1 MRPSITRRLHR
12 LMLPVATLL
21 LAACSGQQVDVA
33 KNDTE
38 APSPSKTAQQVPV
51 KQGGGYYLD
60 DGPHATAPAGLDVL
74 PDAVPSVEPVRS
86 ANSRPYTVMGKR
98 YRPMLARE
106 PYRERG
112 AASWYGR
119 KFHGRQTANGETY
132 DMYEMTAAHKTLP
145 LPSYA
150 RVTSL
155 ENGRSVIVRVN
166 DRGPFLHD
174 RIIDLSYAAANRLG
188 FVNSGTGKVEGEL
201 LLPDEIHAM
210 NAAQAKIE
218 VAAAP
223 EPAAPAPQRKPET
236 ENAVS
241 SQILAAAPAVQKTS
255 DVAQNGAVPSLQL
268 GAFDTPNNA
277 AELMA
282 KVRDSFDLFSE
293 YMHLLDGD
301 GRYRLQI
308 GPFSSVE
315 EAESFAGRVTNA
327 LKLHPYLVMR

>member
-1 MRPSITRRLHR
+1 MRPSITRSLRQF
-12 LMLPVATLL
+12 MLPVATLL
-21 LAACSGQQVDVA
+21 LAACGSQQVDVA
-33 KNDTE
+33 KDGASST
-38 APSPSKTAQQVPV
+38 PSKTAQQVPV

-60 DGPHATAPAGLDVL
+60 DGPHATAPADLDVL
-74 PDAVPSVEPVRS
+74 PDAVPSIEPVRS

-106 PYRERG
+106 PYREQG

-188 FVNSGTGKVEGEL
+188 FVNSGTGKVEVEL
-201 LLPDEIHAM
+201 LMPDEILAM
-210 NAAQAKIE
+210 TSAQEKIE
-218 VAAAP
+218 VAATP
-223 EPAAPAPQRKPET
+223 EPVTPAPRTDSKM

-241 SQILAAAPAVQKTS
+241 SRVLMTASAVQEKPIAPLS
-255 DVAQNGAVPSLQL
+255 GPVPYLQL
-268 GAFDTPNNA
+268 AAFDTPNNA

-327 LKLHPYLVMR
+327 LKLNPYLVMR